1 MKRRANRGLIQSE
14 NDIDFGQNFH
24 RLPAEERWLITPLPH
39 GIERGFLKQW
49 WPVRH
54 LKVFNYSV
62 LSYYG
67 LQPDGSLGSRCPGER
82 GINGFRPKDQLGILD
97 AQAYLYRTGG
107 GRRLLRGGRYERRW
121 RIPRNSVRAEAR
133 ESRARPD
140 RVIGSGNSQAI
151 RRRCD
156 GSEVDNVR
164 NSFGHPGG
172 RGEHAVNGF
181 RRRRGRSRF
190 DRRLGL
196 QLLQRNEEERRIQF
210 RTQNLRMQQRH
221 DKNDRDHAGL

>member
-14 NDIDFGQNFH
+14 DHIDFGQNFH
-24 RLPAEERWLITPLPH
+24 RLPAEERGLITPLPH
-39 GIERGFLKQW
+39 GIERGFLKERR
-49 WPVRH
+49 PVRH
-54 LKVFNYSV
+54 LKVPNGSV
-62 LSYYG
+62 LGYYG
-67 LQPDGSLGSRCPGER
+67 LQPDCSLGSRCPGER
-82 GINGFRPKDQLGILD
+82 RVNGLRPEDQPGILD
-97 AQAYLYRTGG
+97 AQTYFYRTGG
-107 GRRLLRGGRYERRW
+107 GWRLLRGGLYGRRW
-121 RIPRNSVRAEAR
+121 RIPRNSVGAEAR

-140 RVIGSGNSQAI
+140 REFGSGNSKAI

-221 DKNDRDHAGL
+221 DKNDRDYAGL